1 VEGLWLAYQV
11 ISQTPITG
19 GTDVLFPYD
28 INQCSAS
35 FTNLYTANASFF
47 FNTTSNTTNSNVSEV
62 PCPIPFAAILC
73 RASVRRCVG
82 V

>member
-11 ISQTPITG
+11 ISQTPVTG

-28 INQCSAS
+28 INQCSAY
-35 FTNLYTANASFF
+35 FTNLYTANASIYI
-47 FNTTSNTTNSNVSEV
+47 NTTSNNTTNSNVSEV
-62 PCPIPFAAILC
+62 PCPRPFSLQ
-73 RASVRRCVG
+73 SYVMRRCVG